1 MLHAVDVGLP
11 LLFSYVGMENF
22 EISASGSQN
31 QRAASAPHS
40 VTVGLEGLEP
50 SPRGP

>member
-1 MLHAVDVGLP
+1 MVP
-11 LLFSYVGMENF
+11 LDGFPPSNVGMENF

-40 VTVGLEGLEP
+40 VVYYVRVEGIEP